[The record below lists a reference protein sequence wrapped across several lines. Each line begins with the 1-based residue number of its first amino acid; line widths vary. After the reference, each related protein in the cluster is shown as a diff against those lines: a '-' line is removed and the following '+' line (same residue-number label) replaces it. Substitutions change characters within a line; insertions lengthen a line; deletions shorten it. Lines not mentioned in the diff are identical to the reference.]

1 MSVNN
6 YRPVSVL
13 PVFSKIYEKIVYKR
27 LYDYIVLHNILYD
40 NQFGFREKHSSYM
53 ALITLM
59 DHLTEV
65 LERGEAVIGLF
76 LDFSKAFDTVDHEIL
91 LIKLR
96 HYGIRGEML
105 NWFRDYLSNR
115 TQCVLYD
122 GVSSELLLVKCG
134 VPQGSILGPLLFL
147 LNVNDLPNAATNLFS
162 VLYADDTNM
171 FASGKDMNNLV
182 SNLNSTL
189 LTVSDWLKAN
199 KLSINVKK
207 THYMVWYPRS
217 FTMDRSLP
225 LEFNGQQ
232 IEEVS
237 ETKFF
242 GVILDNGLTWKSHI
256 RHVRNKVSRGA
267 GILKKTAAMR

>member
-1 MSVNN
+1 
-6 YRPVSVL
+6 
-13 PVFSKIYEKIVYKR
+13 
-27 LYDYIVLHNILYD
+27 
-40 NQFGFREKHSSYM
+40 
-53 ALITLM
+53 
-59 DHLTEV
+59 
-65 LERGEAVIGLF
+65 
-76 LDFSKAFDTVDHEIL
+76 
-91 LIKLR
+91 
-96 HYGIRGEML
+96 ML

-122 GVSSELLLVKCG
+122 GVSSELFPVKCG
-134 VPQGSILGPLLFL
+134 VSQGSILGPLLFL
-147 LNVNDLPNAATNLFS
+147 LYVNDLPNAATNLFS
-162 VLYADDTNM
+162 VLCADDTNM
-171 FASGKDMNNLV
+171 FASGKDTNNLV
-182 SNLNSTL
+182 SNLNSTI

-237 ETKFF
+237 ETKFL

>member
-1 MSVNN
+1 
-6 YRPVSVL
+6 
-13 PVFSKIYEKIVYKR
+13 
-27 LYDYIVLHNILYD
+27 
-40 NQFGFREKHSSYM
+40 
-53 ALITLM
+53 
-59 DHLTEV
+59 
-65 LERGEAVIGLF
+65 
-76 LDFSKAFDTVDHEIL
+76 
-91 LIKLR
+91 
-96 HYGIRGEML
+96 ML

-122 GVSSELLLVKCG
+122 GVPSELLPVKCG

-147 LNVNDLPNAATNLFS
+147 LYVNDLPNAATNLFS

-237 ETKFF
+237 ETKFL

-267 GILKKTAAMR
+267 GILKKNCGHALIMTPFWVCTIRLSIRISPIVFMCGGKPIEVTLIV

>member
-13 PVFSKIYEKIVYKR
+13 PVFYIYEIYEEIVYKR

-40 NQFGFREKHSSYM
+40 NQFGFREKQSSYM

-59 DHLTEV
+59 DHLTEA

-91 LIKLR
+91 LIKLH

-105 NWFRDYLSNR
+105 NWFRDHLSNR

-122 GVSSELLLVKCG
+122 GVSSELLPVKCG
-134 VPQGSILGPLLFL
+134 VPQGSILGTLLFL
-147 LNVNDLPNAATNLFS
+147 LYVNDLPNAATNLFS

-207 THYMVWYPRS
+207 TLYGV
-217 FTMDRSLP
+217 
-225 LEFNGQQ
+225 
-232 IEEVS
+232 VS
-237 ETKFF
+237 
-242 GVILDNGLTWKSHI
+242 
-256 RHVRNKVSRGA
+256 
-267 GILKKTAAMR
+267 

>member
-13 PVFSKIYEKIVYKR
+13 PVCSKIYEKIVYKR
-27 LYDYIVLHNILYD
+27 LYDYIVLHNILYG

-59 DHLTEV
+59 DHLTEA

-76 LDFSKAFDTVDHEIL
+76 LDFSKAFGTVDHEIL
-91 LIKLR
+91 LIKLH

-122 GVSSELLLVKCG
+122 GVSSELLPVKCG

-147 LNVNDLPNAATNLFS
+147 LYVNDLPNAATNLFS

-199 KLSINVKK
+199 KPSINVKN

-217 FTMDRSLP
+217 FTMNRSLP
-225 LEFNGQQ
+225 
-232 IEEVS
+232 
-237 ETKFF
+237 
-242 GVILDNGLTWKSHI
+242 
-256 RHVRNKVSRGA
+256 
-267 GILKKTAAMR
+267 

>member
-1 MSVNN
+1 MKNLKNSAAGWDELSPKQMKTIACYIAEPLTYLCYISLTKGTFPQELNRANVIHLYKPGNQMSVNN

-40 NQFGFREKHSSYM
+40 NRLGFREKHSSYM

-59 DHLTEV
+59 DHLTEA

-91 LIKLR
+91 LIKLH

-105 NWFRDYLSNR
+105 NWFRDYLSNQ

-122 GVSSELLLVKCG
+122 GVSSELLPVKCG

-147 LNVNDLPNAATNLFS
+147 LYISDLPNAATNLFS
-162 VLYADDTNM
+162 VLYADAANM
-171 FASGKDMNNLV
+171 FASGKDTNN
-182 SNLNSTL
+182 
-189 LTVSDWLKAN
+189 
-199 KLSINVKK
+199 
-207 THYMVWYPRS
+207 
-217 FTMDRSLP
+217 
-225 LEFNGQQ
+225 
-232 IEEVS
+232 
-237 ETKFF
+237 
-242 GVILDNGLTWKSHI
+242 
-256 RHVRNKVSRGA
+256 
-267 GILKKTAAMR
+267 